1 MRNRLIIF
9 LFFFLDVFH
18 AESKPLI
25 NPRSLPSDVKII
37 ALQKHFENH
46 QGRDS
51 ILMRVESLY
60 QKSDNI
66 VAPVEL
72 QLGEFDLDLVI

>member
-1 MRNRLIIF
+1 MSNNPNQS
-9 LFFFLDVFH
+9 FLDVFH

-25 NPRSLPSDVKII
+25 NPRALPSDVKII

-51 ILMRVESLY
+51 ILMRVENLY
-60 QKSDNI
+60 QKSDI
-66 VAPVEL
+66 L
-72 QLGEFDLDLVI
+72 LRQLNFN